1 MGELTAEN
9 ISSYLKR
16 RVDSFVKKDIYY
28 RFGSV
33 SKSGDGVVRIDDLP
47 HRRYGE
53 LLEFKNGIYGMVMD
67 LEENGVGAV
76 LFDSS
81 DSVGVGDTVRGLNTV
96 SDVPVGDDLIG
107 RVVDPLGRT
116 YDGQPLKTHESRA
129 IERPALTLIKRRPV
143 DTPLQTGILS
153 IDSMIPIGRGQR
165 ELIIGDRQT
174 GKTSIALTTI
184 LNQKTTGVICI
195 YCAIGQ
201 KASNIS
207 QIIKTLKENDAMKY
221 SIVVAA
227 TASDSP
233 AMQYLAPY
241 SACSIAEYFMEK
253 GLDVLVVYDDLSKH
267 AVAYRT
273 MSLLLH
279 RPPGREAYPGDVFYL
294 HSRLLERAACLKGGG
309 SVTALP
315 IIETTGGN
323 ISSYIPT
330 NVISITDGQIYLEGE
345 LFWSGI
351 RPAVNTGLS
360 VSRVGRAAQTEAMK
374 KLSGKLRIELA
385 QYREMAVFARFGAD
399 IDQLTKDLLRRG
411 ECLSMLFI
419 QDKNVTYT
427 LSEMA
432 VLLLAF
438 KNNAFANV
446 ESKDVHAASATLLE
460 LMKGK
465 HGDIMSSLNKKL
477 DFTDDEANILN
488 DTLQTWRKECV
499 LPQ

>member
-1 MGELTAEN
+1 MSDLTAEN

-16 RVDSFVKKDIYY
+16 RIDSFEKKDIYY

-47 HRRYGE
+47 YRRYGE
-53 LLEFKNGIYGMVMD
+53 LLEFKNSIYGMVMD

-76 LFDSS
+76 LFDAS
-81 DSVGVGDTVRGLNTV
+81 DSVGVGDTVRGLNIV
-96 SDVPVGDDLIG
+96 SNVPVGEGLIG

-116 YDGQPLKTHESRA
+116 YDGEPLKTHESLP
-129 IERPALTLIKRRPV
+129 IERPALPLIKRRPV
-143 DTPLQTGILS
+143 DTPLQTGIIS
-153 IDSMIPIGRGQR
+153 IDSLIPIGRGQR
-165 ELIIGDRQT
+165 ELIAGDRQT
-174 GKTSIALTTI
+174 GKTSIVLTTI
-184 LNQKTTGVICI
+184 LNQKNTGVICV

-207 QIIKTLKENDAMKY
+207 QIIKTLKENGAMEY
-221 SIVVAA
+221 SIVVSA

-241 SACSIAEYFMEK
+241 SACSIAEYFMET
-253 GLDVLVVYDDLSKH
+253 GRDVLVVYDDLSKH

-294 HSRLLERAACLKGGG
+294 HSRLLERAACMKGGG
-309 SVTALP
+309 SITALP

-323 ISSYIPT
+323 FSSYIPT
-330 NVISITDGQIYLEGE
+330 NVISITDGQIYLEGD

-399 IDQLTKDLLRRG
+399 IDLSTKDKLRRG

-419 QDKNVTYT
+419 QGKNVTYS
-427 LSEMA
+427 LSEMT

-438 KNNAFANV
+438 KNDAFVNTQ
-446 ESKDVHAASATLLE
+446 SKNIPQASAALLE
-460 LMKGK
+460 LIKTK
-465 HGDIMSSLNKKL
+465 HGEIMSYIDKNF
-477 DFTDDEANILN
+477 DFTEEQGNILS
-488 DTLQTWRKECV
+488 DTLQNWQKERV
-499 LPQ
+499 PK

>member
-1 MGELTAEN
+1 MDELTVEN
-9 ISSYLKR
+9 IGSFLKR
-16 RVDSFVKKDIYY
+16 RVDSFEKKDITY
-28 RFGSV
+28 RYGTV
-33 SKSGDGVVRIDDLP
+33 TRSGDGVVRIEELP
-47 HRRYGE
+47 YRRYGE
-53 LLEFKNGIYGMVMD
+53 LLEFKDGIYGMVMD

-96 SDVPVGDDLIG
+96 ADVPVGDNLIG
-107 RVVDPLGRT
+107 RVVDPLGRA
-116 YDGQPLKTHESRA
+116 YDGEPIKIQGTSP
-129 IERPALTLIKRRPV
+129 IERPALPLIKRRQV
-143 DTPLQTGILS
+143 DTPLQTGIIS

-174 GKTSIALTTI
+174 GKSSIALTAI

-201 KASNIS
+201 KASNVA
-207 QIIKTLKENDAMKY
+207 QVIKTLKENDAMKY

-241 SACSIAEYFMEK
+241 SACSIAEYFMEQGK
-253 GLDVLVVYDDLSKH
+253 DALVVYDDLSKH

-360 VSRVGRAAQTEAMK
+360 VSRVGRAAQPPAMK
-374 KLSGKLRIELA
+374 KLSGTLRIELA

-419 QDKNVTYT
+419 QSNNVTYS
-427 LSEMA
+427 LSEMV

-438 KNNAFANV
+438 KSDAFAGI
-446 ESKDVHAASATLLE
+446 ESKNVHTASGTLLE
-460 LMKGK
+460 NVKAA
-465 HGDIMSSLNKKL
+465 HGDIMNSIDKKQ
-477 DFTDDEANILN
+477 DFTDDEIKVLN
-488 DTLQTWRKECV
+488 EMLSARHKENE
-499 LPQ
+499 PPK

>member
-1 MGELTAEN
+1 MSDLTAEN

-16 RVDSFVKKDIYY
+16 RIDSFEKKDIYY

-53 LLEFKNGIYGMVMD
+53 LLEFKNNIYGMVMD

-76 LFDSS
+76 LFDASE
-81 DSVGVGDTVRGLNTV
+81 SVGVGDAVRGLNIV
-96 SDVPVGDDLIG
+96 SNVPVGEDLIG

-116 YDGQPLKTHESRA
+116 YDGEPLKTHESFP
-129 IERPALTLIKRRPV
+129 IERPALPLIKRRPV
-143 DTPLQTGILS
+143 DTPLQTGIIS
-153 IDSMIPIGRGQR
+153 IDSLIPIGRGQR
-165 ELIIGDRQT
+165 ELIVGDRQT
-174 GKTSIALTTI
+174 GKTSIVLTTI
-184 LNQKTTGVICI
+184 LNQKNTGVICV

-207 QIIKTLKENDAMKY
+207 QIIKTLKENGAMEY
-221 SIVVAA
+221 SIVVSA

-241 SACSIAEYFMEK
+241 SACSIAEYFMET
-253 GLDVLVVYDDLSKH
+253 GRDVLVVYDDLSKH

-294 HSRLLERAACLKGGG
+294 HSRLLERAACMKGGG
-309 SVTALP
+309 SITALP

-323 ISSYIPT
+323 FSSYIPT
-330 NVISITDGQIYLEGE
+330 NVISITDGQIYLEGD

-351 RPAVNTGLS
+351 RPAINTGLS

-399 IDQLTKDLLRRG
+399 IDLSTKDKLRRG

-419 QDKNVTYT
+419 QGKNVTYS
-427 LSEMA
+427 LSEMT

-438 KNNAFANV
+438 KNDAFVNTQ
-446 ESKDVHAASATLLE
+446 SKNIPEASAVLLE
-460 LMKGK
+460 LIKTK
-465 HGDIMSSLNKKL
+465 HGEIMSYIDKNF
-477 DFTDDEANILN
+477 DFTEEQRNILS
-488 DTLQTWRKECV
+488 DTLQNWQEERVPK
-499 LPQ
+499 